1 MSQSIIDIE
10 QQFIYLLL
18 HDKKLVGEFLES
30 MLLSKDFDESHQ
42 FILKCIIECYDDDV
56 LLTRDSLRNKAK
68 SKIPIERVAL
78 ETTINR
84 CYNAQTDSNNFPT
97 LVNQIYDH
105 KLGKVINFGLAEFNK
120 KLKDDKF
127 EAIKY
132 LVENFESTLYQN
144 NSFASK
150 TFYDDVTIIFDKNI
164 QYLKDVRSGKIEE
177 IPPIICGIK
186 EIDDTMI
193 TGYEAGT
200 LTLFIADV
208 GGFKSTMMMN
218 VALNVW
224 RYGHNVL
231 YVPLEMDKDQ
241 MWKRLCSRESC
252 IPYEMFA
259 RDVKRLTDE
268 QMEKIEAIKAEFES
282 GESKFYIMQESK
294 RTNVFTIQ
302 KNIERRIEEFKPKL
316 VVIDYIANLDP
327 DQKRNG
333 RNDLEIGDMLKSLRH
348 NGKTLG
354 HAVVSGAQLGR
365 AALNRIRLAGRNRDK
380 TAINSEDVRG
390 SHEYSA
396 DADNIYAQLKHVSQP
411 NQLLDIYCVK
421 ARNGPNTF
429 PNGELRATLEVRPEI
444 FLVQSQGQ
452 GGMGEVSTD
461 DILNDLNDLEE
472 EDSVVVKSDV
482 AEGSSSAA
490 VSTVSTVSTVSIVS
504 DEEDDWDF

>member
-1 MSQSIIDIE
+1 MSQDIINIE

-18 HDKKLVGEFLES
+18 HDKKLVGEFLEG
-30 MLLSKDFDESHQ
+30 MLFSKDFDKSHQ
-42 FILKCIIECYDDDV
+42 FILKCIIECYDNDV
-56 LLTRDSLRNKAK
+56 LLTRDSLRDKAK

-84 CYNAQTDSNNFPT
+84 CYNARADSNNFPT

-105 KLGKVINFGLAEFNK
+105 KLGKTINLGLAEFNK
-120 KLKDDKF
+120 ILKSDKF
-127 EAIKY
+127 KAIKY
-132 LVENFESTLYQN
+132 LVENFEDVLYQDS
-144 NSFASK
+144 SFASE

-218 VALNVW
+218 VALNIW
-224 RYGHNVL
+224 RSGHNVL
-231 YVPLEMDKDQ
+231 YVPLEMDKNQ
-241 MWKRLCSRESC
+241 MWRRLCSRESC

-268 QMEKIEAIKAEFES
+268 QMEKIEFVRAEFDS
-282 GESKFYIMQESK
+282 GESKFYMMQESK
-294 RTNVFTIQ
+294 RTNVSTIQ
-302 KNIERRIEEFKPKL
+302 KNIERHIEEFRPKL

-327 DQKRNG
+327 DQKRDN

-354 HAVVSGAQLGR
+354 HAVISGAQLGR
-365 AALNRIRLAGRNRDK
+365 QALNRIRLAGRNRDK

-396 DADNIYAQLKHVSQP
+396 DADNIYAQLKHISQP

-421 ARNGPNTF
+421 SRNGSNTF

-444 FLVQSQGQ
+444 FLIQSQGQ
-452 GGMGEVSTD
+452 GGMGEVSIN
-461 DILNDLNDLEE
+461 DILNDLDDLEKN
-472 EDSVVVKSDV
+472 DSVAVESHNVVVEKS
-482 AEGSSSAA
+482 A
-490 VSTVSTVSTVSIVS
+490 TVTITSN
-504 DEEDDWDF
+504 EEDDWNF